1 MLNIFTIPLP
11 VYPDFEATGKS
22 KPRKAWETQED
33 PDPSGKQQEICNQF
47 TQKSQNYTTDCPFNY
62 IRLLI

>member
-47 TQKSQNYTTDCPFNY
+47 TQKSQNYTTD
-62 IRLLI
+62 